1 MVEHKHVP
9 DKADAKIWSE
19 ITRRWASAGG
29 ESLAALSA
37 SLQSSTKSNPLGR
50 LKPEEAAE
58 KAR

>member
-1 MVEHKHVP
+1 MNDRKHVP

-37 SLQSSTKSNPLGR
+37 SLQASTKSNPLGKI
-50 LKPEEAAE
+50 KPEESAG
-58 KAR
+58 KAS